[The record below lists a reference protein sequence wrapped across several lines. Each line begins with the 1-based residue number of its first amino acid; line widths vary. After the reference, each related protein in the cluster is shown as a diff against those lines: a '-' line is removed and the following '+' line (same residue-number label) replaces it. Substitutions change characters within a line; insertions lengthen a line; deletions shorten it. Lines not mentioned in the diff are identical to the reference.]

1 MVGRLWPE
9 VMVMAD
15 VPCVSLHVARFSRA
29 QKKGHCLLESFPCL
43 SASVFFEAGNHF
55 HSMTHCFSSLE
66 SQCFDIP
73 FVM

>member
-43 SASVFFEAGNHF
+43 SASVFFRSRQSFPFND
-55 HSMTHCFSSLE
+55 SLLFE
-66 SQCFDIP
+66 LGVAVF
-73 FVM
+73 